1 MVSITAD
8 VVVVPLAGEDDAHD
22 TCMTLREYLD
32 TETTVV
38 VVHVIEKAGGAPDKA
53 SVEQLEERAEKIFTI
68 ARHHLDG
75 SGLDVESDVLY
86 GTDVAD
92 TILEAVADADADLV
106 AFSPREASRLAR
118 LLTGN
123 VAMDLITSTDRPTLV
138 VPTDG
143 SEE

>member
-8 VVVVPLAGEDDAHD
+8 LVVVPLASEEDAHD
-22 TCMTLREYLD
+22 TITTLREYLD
-32 TETTVV
+32 PGTTVL

-68 ARHHLDG
+68 ARHHLAD
-75 SGLDVESDVLY
+75 SEIDVESDVLY

-92 TILEAVADADADLV
+92 TILEAAADADADLI

-118 LLTGN
+118 LLTGD
-123 VAMDLITSTDRPTLV
+123 VAMNLITETDRPTLV